1 MFIALKIFDVQK
13 ILRKFAYYFCPTWL
27 TSQKKTVASV
37 GLIPL

>member
-1 MFIALKIFDVQK
+1 MFIALKVFDVQK
-13 ILRKFAYYFCPTWL
+13 IRKFAYYFCPTWL